1 MNCEKAL
8 EIAQNAQSFGNF
20 LGIICII
27 LFVFMI
33 FFWLIPMLY
42 ELWEYSDAREI
53 YAKMFAKFKRKK
65 S

>member
-33 FFWLIPMLY
+33 FFLGY
-42 ELWEYSDAREI
+42 T
-53 YAKMFAKFKRKK
+53 YALRAMGI
-65 S
+65 